1 MSRSDPNSASASA
14 LESSVLPTPV
24 GPRNRND
31 PIGRFGSCSP
41 TLPLRIA
48 RATARTA
55 SSCPMTRLCSV
66 SSSRSSLSLSFSV
79 SCVTGTFAQVEI
91 TCATSFSVTT
101 GLSVSARFA
110 AASRCRFSLRS
121 SLSCSNRAFFAD
133 SRSPFFT
140 CSAIARSRSRICP
153 SSFCTVSSA
162 FDPAS
167 RTAAQ
172 ASSMTSM
179 ALSGR
184 FRSLIYRVLRRTAA
198 SMASSE
204 MVTP

>member
-1 MSRSDPNSASASA
+1 M
-14 LESSVLPTPV
+14 PTPV

-79 SCVTGTFAQVEI
+79 SCVTGTFAQVEM

-110 AASRCRFSLRS
+110 AVSRCLFNLRS
-121 SLSCSNRAFFAD
+121 SLSCSIRAFFAD
-133 SRSPFFT
+133 SRSPLFT
-140 CSAIARSRSRICP
+140 FSAIVRSRSRICS
-153 SSFCTVSSA
+153 SSFCTVPSV

-172 ASSMTSM
+172 ASSMTSI

-184 FRSLIYRVLRRTAA
+184 FRSLIYLALSRTAA
-198 SMASSE
+198 SIASSE
-204 MVTP
+204 IETP